1 MKKIMI
7 TGLGDDVSEE
17 RIRASLE
24 KVGPVSEVTI
34 IREGNPATPVVIV
47 EMDISDAD
55 AYRITSRVT
64 EYWHEGHML
73 NARLLLH

>member
-7 TGLGDDVSEE
+7 TGLGSDVTEE
-17 RIRASLE
+17 SIRESLE
-24 KVGPVSEVTI
+24 RVGPVSAVEI
-34 IREGNPATPVVIV
+34 IRDGDPERPVVV
-47 EMDISDAD
+47 VTMDIDD
-55 AYRITSRVT
+55 PTAYAITSRVT